1 MESREKRVEE
11 FLERNKQADLG
22 GGQARIDK
30 QHESGK
36 MTARERINTLLDPNT
51 FVEIDKFVIHNCS
64 NFGMD
69 KKKFDGDGIVS
80 GYGKI
85 DGRLVF
91 VYAYDFTICGGS
103 LSRTNAN
110 KIVKVQRMALKMG
123 APIIAINDSGGARI
137 QEGISSLAG
146 YGDIFYQNTIASG
159 VIPQISVIMG
169 PCAGGACYSPALT
182 DFIFMVKEQSHMFV
196 TGPDVVKT
204 VTHEEVD
211 KEELGGA
218 AVHASRSGVCHFV
231 GETEEDTLMM
241 VRELLSFLPSN
252 NIEDPLV
259 MPTQDNPNRVI
270 ESLDELIPE
279 DPSKPYDIKKI
290 IEEIADDHNF
300 FEVHANFAQNI
311 VVGFIR
317 LDGKTVGIVADQPA
331 FQAGVLDIDSSDKAA
346 RFIRFCD
353 CFNIPI
359 VTLEDVPGFLPGC
372 TQEHNGIIR
381 HGAKIVYAYVE
392 ASVPKI
398 TIITRKA
405 YGGAYIVMSSK
416 HTGCDINFAYPSAEI
431 AVMGAEGAV
440 NILYRN
446 LSDEDK
452 KKTIEEYEKTFSNP
466 YRAAELGYV
475 DEIIMPS
482 QTRAKLIQALDM
494 AQNKVRSTPAK
505 KHGNIPLLSD
515 SFIAFC

>member
-30 QHESGK
+30 QHDSGK

-51 FVEIDKFVIHNCS
+51 FVEIDKFVLHNCS

-252 NIEDPLV
+252 NIEDPLI
-259 MPTQDNPNRVI
+259 MPTQDNPNRII

-300 FEVHANFAQNI
+300 FEIHANFAQNI

-505 KHGNIPLLSD
+505 KHGNIPL
-515 SFIAFC
+515 

>member
-505 KHGNIPLLSD
+505 KHGNIPL
-515 SFIAFC
+515 

>member
-505 KHGNIPLLSD
+505 KHGNITL
-515 SFIAFC
+515 

>member
-1 MESREKRVEE
+1 MKSDELRVEE

-30 QHESGK
+30 QHDSGK

-51 FVEIDKFVIHNCS
+51 FVEIDKFVLHNCS

-69 KKKFDGDGIVS
+69 KKKFAGDGIVS

-252 NIEDPLV
+252 NIEDPLI
-259 MPTQDNPNRVI
+259 MPTQDNPNRII

-300 FEVHANFAQNI
+300 FEIHANFAQNI

-505 KHGNIPLLSD
+505 KHGNIPL
-515 SFIAFC
+515 

>member
-1 MESREKRVEE
+1 
-11 FLERNKQADLG
+11 
-22 GGQARIDK
+22 
-30 QHESGK
+30 

-51 FVEIDKFVIHNCS
+51 FVEIDKFVLHNCS

-252 NIEDPLV
+252 NIEDPLI
-259 MPTQDNPNRVI
+259 MPTQDNPNRII

-300 FEVHANFAQNI
+300 FEIHANFAQNI

-505 KHGNIPLLSD
+505 KHGNIPL
-515 SFIAFC
+515 

>member
-30 QHESGK
+30 QHEAGK

-110 KIVKVQRMALKMG
+110 KIVKVQKMALKMG

-252 NIEDPLV
+252 NIEDPLP
-259 MPTQDNPNRVI
+259 MPTQDNPNRII

-446 LSDEDK
+446 LTDEDR

-505 KHGNIPLLSD
+505 KHGNIPL
-515 SFIAFC
+515 

>member
-30 QHESGK
+30 QHDSGK

-51 FVEIDKFVIHNCS
+51 FVEIDKFVLHNCS

-505 KHGNIPLLSD
+505 KHGNIPL
-515 SFIAFC
+515 

>member
-1 MESREKRVEE
+1 
-11 FLERNKQADLG
+11 
-22 GGQARIDK
+22 
-30 QHESGK
+30 
-36 MTARERINTLLDPNT
+36 MTSRERINTLLDPGT
-51 FVEIDKFVIHNCS
+51 FVEIDKFVIHNCN

-80 GYGKI
+80 GYGKV

-110 KIVKVQRMALKMG
+110 KIVKVQKMALKMG

-146 YGDIFYQNTIASG
+146 YGDIFYQNTISSG

-259 MPTQDNPNRVI
+259 MPTQDSATRTND
-270 ESLDELIPE
+270 SLDDLIPE

-290 IEEIADDHNF
+290 IEDIADDHNF

-311 VVGFIR
+311 VVGFVR

-475 DEIIMPS
+475 DEIIMPN

-494 AQNKVRSTPAK
+494 AQTKIRSTPAK
-505 KHGNIPLLSD
+505 KHGNIPL
-515 SFIAFC
+515 

>member
-30 QHESGK
+30 QHDSGK

-51 FVEIDKFVIHNCS
+51 FVEIDKFVLHNCS

-218 AVHASRSGVCHFV
+218 SVHASRSGVCHFV

-252 NIEDPLV
+252 NIEDPLI
-259 MPTQDNPNRVI
+259 MPTQDNPNRII

-300 FEVHANFAQNI
+300 FEIHANFAQNI

-505 KHGNIPLLSD
+505 KHGNIPL
-515 SFIAFC
+515 